1 MAQKLF
7 LLDAMALIY
16 RAYFALA
23 KNPRITSNGVN
34 TNAQYGFTTTLL
46 DILNKE
52 KPSHI
57 AVAFDHYSPTERHVE
72 YELYKANREAAPE
85 DLIASLPDIKEILQ
99 GFNIPILE
107 VPGYEADD
115 IIGTVAHIAAA
126 EGFDVYMV
134 TPDKD
139 YGQLVTDKVFIWKP
153 PAYGNPFEILDAE
166 KVCAK
171 WGIKNVSQVI
181 DILGLMGDASDN
193 IPGIPG
199 VGEKTAAKLLEQ
211 YETLENVLA
220 HAHEVKGK
228 MGEKIAAGAESALM
242 SKKLATIIMNV
253 PVTFDAT
260 DYQHDPPNV
269 DELTEVFNRLEFRT
283 LGKRILGDAYANSNT
298 QKTAVAPSNAM
309 PDLFGLQAAGITTSA
324 SKAAEPVQDLF
335 SNMVPMQTITDVPHE
350 YICVDTD
357 EKINELLQVLQ
368 ASKTICFDTETTST
382 DANAATIVGMSFS
395 VTPHK
400 AYYVPLPN
408 NAEEVNNILQKFEII
423 FNDEHKKWI
432 GHNIKYDILIL
443 KWCGFA
449 LQGQLLDTMLAHYLV
464 EPEGRRSMDALSE
477 QYLQY
482 KPVSITDL
490 IGPKGKYQGN
500 MRDVDIDKVTE
511 YAAEDADVTLQLYS
525 ILQKELQEK
534 EVEKLFID
542 VECKLVNVLAD
553 MEMEGVK
560 IDNEFLNKYSVEL
573 EKEIK
578 LAEESVF
585 SQADYRFNLASPKQL
600 GEVLFDKLKLDDKA
614 KKTGKSGQYATG
626 EEVLSKLANKHKIVD
641 DILIFRELSKLKSTY
656 VDALPLLTNER
667 TGRIHT
673 SYNQAVAVTG
683 RLSSNAPN
691 LQNIPIRTERGRE
704 IRKAFIPRNADYV
717 LVSADYSQIE
727 LRIIAAMANDE
738 NMIAAFK
745 NNIDIHIATAAKVYG
760 VDAADVTKEQ
770 RRNAKAVNFG
780 IIYGQSAFGLAENLG
795 ISRTEAKEIID
806 TYWKQFG
813 SIKIYMDAQINS
825 AREVGYVQTILGR
838 KRWLKDINSSNQ
850 TVRGF
855 AERNAVN
862 MPIQGSAADMIKMAM
877 INIQAEMKSRNL
889 KSKMILQV
897 HDELVFDVHKSE
909 IEEVKILVKQLMESA
924 LALPNGVPT
933 TAEVGVGENWLE
945 AH

>member
-23 KNPRITSNGVN
+23 KNPRITSDGVN

-153 PAYGNPFEILDAE
+153 PAYGNPFEILDVQ
-166 KVCAK
+166 KVCDK
-171 WGIKNVSQVI
+171 WGIKSVSQVI

-220 HAHEVKGK
+220 NAHNVKGK

-242 SKKLATIIMNV
+242 SKRLATIIMDV
-253 PVTFDAT
+253 PVQFDAT
-260 DYQHDPPNV
+260 DYQHDAPNV
-269 DELTEVFNRLEFRT
+269 EALTEVFNRLEFRT
-283 LGKRILGDAYANSNT
+283 LGKRILGDAYANTAT
-298 QKTAVAPSNAM
+298 QKNAVAPSNAM
-309 PDLFGLQAAGITTSA
+309 PDLFGLQAAGITQA
-324 SKAAEPVQDLF
+324 SNAAAAPMQDLF
-335 SNMVPMQTITDVPHE
+335 SQAEPMQTIADVPHT
-350 YICVDTD
+350 YICADTD
-357 EKINELLQVLQ
+357 EKIKELITLLE
-368 ASKTICFDTETTST
+368 ANTTICFDTETTST
-382 DANAATIVGMSFS
+382 DANAAEIVGMSFC
-395 VTPHK
+395 VQAHT
-400 AYYVPLPN
+400 AYYVPLPKDD
-408 NAEEVNNILQKFEII
+408 ADVKIILQKFETI
-423 FNDEHKKWI
+423 FGDATKKWI
-432 GHNIKYDILIL
+432 GHNLKYDILIM
-443 KWCGFA
+443 KWCGVT
-449 LQGQLLDTMLAHYLV
+449 LQGQLIDTMLAHYLV

-477 QYLQY
+477 QYLGY

-500 MRDVDIDKVTE
+500 MRDVDVQKVTE
-511 YAAEDADVTLQLYS
+511 YAAEDADVTWQLNDV
-525 ILQKELQEK
+525 LQKEVVEK
-534 EVEKLFID
+534 EVQPLFEN
-542 VECKLVNVLAD
+542 VECKLINVLAD
-553 MEMEGVK
+553 MEIEGVK

-585 SQADYRFNLASPKQL
+585 QQADYRFNLASPKQL

-626 EEVLSKLANKHKIVD
+626 EEVLSKLAHKHKIVD

-656 VDALPLLTNER
+656 VDALPLLINER
-667 TGRIHT
+667 TNRIHT

-691 LQNIPIRTERGRE
+691 LQNIPIRTDRGRE
-704 IRKAFIPRNADYV
+704 IRKAFIPRDGDHV
-717 LVSADYSQIE
+717 LLSADYSQIE

-760 VDAADVTKEQ
+760 VATENVSKEQ

-795 ISRTEAKEIID
+795 IPRSEAKEIID
-806 TYWKQFG
+806 TYWAQFG
-813 SIKIYMDAQINS
+813 SIKTYMDAQINS
-825 AREVGYVQTILGR
+825 ARELGFVQTILGR

-877 INIQAEMKSRNL
+877 INIQAEMKSKKL

-897 HDELVFDVHKSE
+897 HDELVFDVHKTE
-909 IEEVKILVKQLMESA
+909 IEVVKTLVKTLMENA

-933 TAEVGVGENWLE
+933 TAEVGVGDNWLE